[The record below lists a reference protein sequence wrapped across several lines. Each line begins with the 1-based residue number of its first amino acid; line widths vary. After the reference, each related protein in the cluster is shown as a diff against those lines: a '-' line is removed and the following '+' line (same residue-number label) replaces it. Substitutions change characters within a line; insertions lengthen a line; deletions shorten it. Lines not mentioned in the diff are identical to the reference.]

1 MRGSFGGR
9 GSPVGL
15 VRIGVWS
22 GGCTKG
28 VKELLEYICFAEWVL
43 GGEMCLNLAEERGRV
58 YRGTNDGRDGVGFRT
73 DTHHFCWRF
82 LTLGLATL

>member
-1 MRGSFGGR
+1 
-9 GSPVGL
+9 
-15 VRIGVWS
+15 
-22 GGCTKG
+22 
-28 VKELLEYICFAEWVL
+28 
-43 GGEMCLNLAEERGRV
+43 MCLNLAEERGRV

>member
-43 GGEMCLNLAEERGRV
+43 GR
-58 YRGTNDGRDGVGFRT
+58 
-73 DTHHFCWRF
+73 
-82 LTLGLATL
+82 